1 MEFFASL
8 GLLKKP
14 INEWTGKKNWTNQ
27 LKIHNF
33 FVWFGYGFKSLKLM
47 LSLNPKPSIKGYFS
61 PNPSLK
67 LSRSP
72 PRSSLPSSLYLWPLI
87 LVRLEM
93 EKHWI
98 LLDFNYFFHHPRLPM
113 VFACLFGV
121 WLCVDTYITNVWG
134 LCELPPWLTNL
145 LLSFLYGSRIAPCFS
160 FIIFP
165 LSFPIPYIFPH

>member
-1 MEFFASL
+1 MDFFASL

-27 LKIHNF
+27 LKNHNF
-33 FVWFGYGFKSLKLM
+33 VVWFGYGFKSLKLT
-47 LSLNPKPSIKGYFS
+47 LSLNPKQTEYKTLFFSEPFSQTLSQPSPF
-61 PNPSLK
+61 L
-67 LSRSP
+67 
-72 PRSSLPSSLYLWPLI
+72 SSLYLWPLI

-145 LLSFLYGSRIAPCFS
+145 LLSLLYGSRMAPCFS

-165 LSFPIPYIFPH
+165 LSFPIP